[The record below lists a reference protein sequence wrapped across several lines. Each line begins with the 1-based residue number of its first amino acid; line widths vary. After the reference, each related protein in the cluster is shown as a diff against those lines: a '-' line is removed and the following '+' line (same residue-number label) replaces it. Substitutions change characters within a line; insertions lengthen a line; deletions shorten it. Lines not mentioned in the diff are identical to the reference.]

1 MSTLL
6 WPQGARGAP
15 SYAIRKAN
23 IKLYEIISS
32 KSGAETRRML
42 RRAPTPNASLIQRKK
57 VYKARVDYQI

>member
-1 MSTLL
+1 VHHPGKTYV
-6 WPQGARGAP
+6 PGD
-15 SYAIRKAN
+15 AIRKAN
-23 IKLYEIISS
+23 IKLYAIISS